1 MTTLDDRH
9 APCCLPHVQLY
20 TVDGFYVSMNITSVG
35 SELELARECLV
46 EDVDEALTQ
55 YST

>member
-1 MTTLDDRH
+1 MSH
-9 APCCLPHVQLY
+9 AHVQLY

-46 EDVDEALTQ
+46 EDVDETLTQ